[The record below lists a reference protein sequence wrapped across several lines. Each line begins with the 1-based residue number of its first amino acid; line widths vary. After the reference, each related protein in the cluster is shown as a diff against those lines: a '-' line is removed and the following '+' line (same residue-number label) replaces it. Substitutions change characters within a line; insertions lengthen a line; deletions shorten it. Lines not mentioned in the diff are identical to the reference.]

1 MKHFP
6 ARATFSALAMAL
18 TLAALPAATAEAQW
32 DFGVRGGYYSDV
44 EEAFLGA
51 ELLTPIGP
59 GGWYFN
65 PNVEYVFVDP
75 GDLFSI
81 NGDFHYDFWQ
91 EGSWNAWLGAGPG
104 VIFRDTG
111 RRRGDETDL
120 GLNLLAGIGARQG
133 ATRPYLQGKV
143 VFADETEA
151 VLAVGLRF
159 F

>member
-1 MKHFP
+1 MNRLPGRTTLFGI
-6 ARATFSALAMAL
+6 ALALVLAL
-18 TLAALPAATAEAQW
+18 TPSPAEAQW

-44 EEAFLGA
+44 EEAFLGVEA
-51 ELLTPIGP
+51 LTPIGP

-75 GDLFSI
+75 GDLWTL

-91 EGSWNAWLGAGPG
+91 EGSWNGWLGAGPA
-104 VIFRDTG
+104 VIFRDVG
-111 RRRGDETDL
+111 RHDETDL
-120 GLNLLAGIGARQG
+120 GLNLFAGIGSSQG
-133 ATRPYLQGKV
+133 AARPYVQGKV
-143 VFADETEA
+143 IISDDTEA